1 VINLSERKYSPTLFE
16 VIAEE
21 NRRNMIDLLRT
32 RPRSVGEL
40 VACTQLSQPGVS
52 KHLRKLREAGLVTI
66 NKDSQK
72 HIYHLNA
79 EPLSEIDNW
88 LEPYRKYWSD
98 KLDTLEQLLDE
109 EE

>member
-1 VINLSERKYSPTLFE
+1 MAEEKYTTSLFE

-21 NRRNMIDLLRT
+21 NRRKIIDLIRK

-40 VACTQLSQPGVS
+40 VECTQLSQPGVS
-52 KHLRKLREAGLVTI
+52 KHLRKLREAGLVI
-66 NKDSQK
+66 IIKDAQK
-72 HIYHLNA
+72 NIYHLNA
-79 EPLSEIDNW
+79 EPLAEIDNW

-98 KLDTLEQLLDE
+98 KLDMLEQLLDE

>member
-1 VINLSERKYSPTLFE
+1 MNMGEKKYTTRLFE

-21 NRRNMIDLLRT
+21 NRRKIIDLLRK

-40 VACTQLSQPGVS
+40 VECTQLSQPGVS
-52 KHLRKLREAGLVTI
+52 KHLRKLREAGLVI
-66 NKDSQK
+66 IIKDSQK
-72 HIYHLNA
+72 NIYHLNA
-79 EPLSEIDNW
+79 EPLAEIDNW

-98 KLDTLEQLLDE
+98 KLDMLEQLLDE